1 MATGRNP
8 VPAFSPLRGRTACTN
23 GGHAEVADDRIA
35 VRHFPPG
42 YARAPRRPGPRV
54 GAADEPLER

>member
-42 YARAPRRPGPRV
+42 YARTVEDAARRW
-54 GAADEPLER
+54 AAGSWTAW